1 MQKIESK
8 HFNTSEGAMD
18 FGLFMEFP
26 VAEGASDQEGFPR
39 AFVWSRREVRVQPE
53 MARKWRS

>member
-1 MQKIESK
+1 
-8 HFNTSEGAMD
+8 MD